1 MEEDT
6 DSDINVFSAV
16 SDTDSQDISEN
27 NISEKCLNTSLY
39 LMPYDADD
47 YDDIIFIKMLDSK
60 NHFATGNCITRNEFK
75 QSLSID
81 ITNHISVD
89 SPPVNLMCIYTS
101 PPNGNVT
108 GQGCRA
114 TNNIFV
120 KLPLNNM
127 FIALESAKR
136 LFREKET
143 HTFYA
148 IPLFGGKRKRIGNL
162 TELHGISTNHGQVP
176 GFVLHKLCTKEEL
189 QDPPKIE
196 FSTDL
201 IHFDS
206 SDQLRIIV
214 RQTIDEIFEALDL
227 DDTSLMDLAA
237 ENGDFDEVQRLHQL
251 GYNCTTKAIDLAA
264 AEGHLE
270 IVKYLHETVGAKY
283 THNAIDL
290 AAAYGYLEV
299 VKYLHRIGAKYTIFA
314 MKEAARNG
322 HLNVVKY
329 LDSIGAEYTTNA
341 MNWAAKYGHLDV
353 VEYLRHYSDSD

>member
-6 DSDINVFSAV
+6 DSDINVFSDV

-27 NISEKCLNTSLY
+27 NISEKCLNTSITS

-47 YDDIIFIKMLDSK
+47 YKDIIFIKMLDSK

-136 LFREKET
+136 LFREKEN

-162 TELHGISTNHGQVP
+162 TEFYGSSVNHGQTP
-176 GFVLHKLCTKEEL
+176 GFIGAKCT
-189 QDPPKIE
+189 PK
-196 FSTDL
+196 
-201 IHFDS
+201 
-206 SDQLRIIV
+206 
-214 RQTIDEIFEALDL
+214 A
-227 DDTSLMDLAA
+227 MDKAA
-237 ENGDFDEVQRLHQL
+237 ENG
-251 GYNCTTKAIDLAA
+251 
-264 AEGHLE
+264 HLDV
-270 IVKYLHETVGAKY
+270 VKYLHEIVGAKC
-283 THNAIDL
+283 TNDAFDW
-290 AAAYGYLEV
+290 AAGRGHLDV
-299 VKYLHRIGAKYTIFA
+299 VKYLHSTVQIY
-314 MKEAARNG
+314 
-322 HLNVVKY
+322 
-329 LDSIGAEYTTNA
+329 
-341 MNWAAKYGHLDV
+341 
-353 VEYLRHYSDSD
+353 